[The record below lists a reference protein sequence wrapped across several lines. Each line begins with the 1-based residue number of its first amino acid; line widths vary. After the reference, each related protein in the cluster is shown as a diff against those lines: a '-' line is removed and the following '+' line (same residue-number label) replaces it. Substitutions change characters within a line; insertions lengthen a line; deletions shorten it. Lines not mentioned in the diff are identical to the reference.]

1 MLRFI
6 VRRLLGVIPVLF
18 GLSII
23 LFAFTHFLPGDPATA
38 ILGQHATPERVEAMR
53 AYLGLDDP
61 LWQQYLNYLGNIFR
75 GDLGS
80 SIINNQPVLR
90 EFMIR
95 FPATIE
101 LTVAAMIFAA
111 GIGIPLGRYAARH
124 AQGWSDGA
132 VTVIS
137 LLGISIP
144 VFVLGLTLQYI
155 FAVELNLLPASG
167 RVDPRAGLEIRSNFV
182 LIDSLLMGR
191 PDLFVDGISHLILPA
206 IALGS
211 IPLAIITRITRA
223 SVLDVNNEDYV
234 RTARAKGLSEK
245 RISTRHIMRNAWL
258 PVVTVLGLQVGG
270 LLAGAVITETVF
282 AWGGV
287 GRYVVDGIFNR
298 DYFVIQNSILIFA
311 IVFLVV
317 NLLVDILYAVLN
329 PRIRYACWPHPPSLS
344 IEAPSAA
351 PAAACGA
358 TRFVGWRATGR
369 PSWAC
374 SSSRSSCWPRCS
386 RRSSRPTVRSR
397 ADWRTASSRRR
408 GPT

>member
-18 GLSII
+18 GLSIL
-23 LFAFTHFLPGDPATA
+23 LFAFVHLLPGDPATA
-38 ILGQHATPERVEAMR
+38 ILGQHATPDRVQAMR
-53 AYLGLDDP
+53 EYLGLDQP
-61 LWQQYLNYLGNIFR
+61 LWQQYLSYLNNVLH
-75 GDLGS
+75 GDLGA
-80 SIINNQPVLR
+80 SIINSQPVLQ
-90 EFMIR
+90 EFLVR

-111 GIGIPLGRYAARH
+111 GVGIPLGRYAARH
-124 AQGWSDGA
+124 AHGWSDGM

-144 VFVLGLTLQYI
+144 VFVLGLTLQYV
-155 FAVELNLLPASG
+155 FAVQLNLLPATG
-167 RVDPRAGLEIRSNFV
+167 RIDPRAGLEIRTNFI

-191 PDLFVDGISHLILPA
+191 PDLFFNGLSHLILPA

-223 SVLDVNNEDYV
+223 SVLDVTNEDYV
-234 RTARAKGLSEK
+234 RTARAKGLSER
-245 RISTRHIMRNAWL
+245 RISNRHIMRNAWL

-287 GRYVVDGIFNR
+287 GLYVVDGIFNR

-311 IVFLVV
+311 IIFLVV

-329 PRIRYACWPHPPSLS
+329 PRIRYA
-344 IEAPSAA
+344 
-351 PAAACGA
+351 
-358 TRFVGWRATGR
+358 
-369 PSWAC
+369 
-374 SSSRSSCWPRCS
+374 
-386 RRSSRPTVRSR
+386 
-397 ADWRTASSRRR
+397 
-408 GPT
+408 